1 MLQSLFNARYAFY
14 LHQSNIFFLNF
25 PESVPSAKPSRLLPT
40 EELKIYPRTLP
51 EEIFNTISLDE
62 HGAFYVLKLSTS
74 REFSSSLVDKNSAI
88 LVCFIDVVGDSLLQR
103 VPAIYSDQS
112 SKGIKAE
119 QSIPFQSGSVDV
131 VVFKGHKL
139 QRIKEIWIGLE
150 SGTSHAQIYVHCKYV
165 YRCIVLFFTFL
176 LPLKVRFLEVR

>member
-74 REFSSSLVDKNSAI
+74 REFNSSLVDKNSAI

-150 SGTSHAQIYVHCKYV
+150 SGILHAQIYVHCKHIFSV
-165 YRCIVLFFTFL
+165 HSAVRILFL
-176 LPLKVRFLEVR
+176 LLFYP